1 MPNTRQA
8 LKRMR
13 RDARRRL
20 RNRYH
25 LSRMR
30 TYIRKFRK
38 MVQEGRLEEAQ
49 KFLPE
54 VVSVIYH
61 TASKKVIHKNEA
73 ARRVSRLY
81 KLLNK
86 ALQEKGLTEQKE
98 AQEVAQNTERNG

>member
-8 LKRMR
+8 EKRVR

-30 TYIRKFRK
+30 TYIKKFRK
-38 MVQEGRLEEAQ
+38 MIASGDIEGA
-49 KFLPE
+49 KNFLPE
-54 VVSVIYH
+54 VISIIHH
-61 TASKKVIHKNEA
+61 TASKGVIHKNEA
-73 ARRVSRLY
+73 SRRASRLT

-86 ALQEKGLTEQKE
+86 ALESLSQK
-98 AQEVAQNTERNG
+98 A

>member
-8 LKRMR
+8 EKRMR

-30 TYIRKFRK
+30 TYIKKFRK
-38 MVQEGRLEEAQ
+38 LVESGDLEGAKQ
-49 KFLPE
+49 FLPE
-54 VVSVIYH
+54 VVSIIYH
-61 TASKKVIHKNEA
+61 TASKGVIHKNEA
-73 ARRVSRLY
+73 SRRVSRLY

-86 ALQEKGLTEQKE
+86 ALQKVQGQ
-98 AQEVAQNTERNG
+98 AG